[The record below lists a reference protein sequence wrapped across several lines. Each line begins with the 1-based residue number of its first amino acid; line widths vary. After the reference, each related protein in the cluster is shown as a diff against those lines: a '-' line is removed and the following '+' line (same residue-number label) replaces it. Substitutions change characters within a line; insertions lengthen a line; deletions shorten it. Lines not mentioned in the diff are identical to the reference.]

1 MPMNMPDLSEVG
13 RDAWSR
19 AWAAHH
25 LNEIERQTDKLEF
38 FTASV
43 APTEE
48 GCELIDTICA
58 RLQAMKGEQ
67 SKKEAA

>member
-25 LNEIERQTDKLEF
+25 LNEIERQVGFLEF
-38 FTASV
+38 HTDSV
-43 APTEE
+43 APTPK

>member
-1 MPMNMPDLSEVG
+1 MPLPIPTAPRGVTFD
-13 RDAWSR
+13 R

-25 LNEIERQTDKLEF
+25 LNEIERQVDLLEF
-38 FTASV
+38 HTARVS
-43 APTEE
+43 PQPE

>member
-1 MPMNMPDLSEVG
+1 MPMNMPDLAEVG
-13 RDAWSR
+13 RDTWSR

-38 FTASV
+38 FTDSV
-43 APTEE
+43 APTPE
-48 GCELIDTICA
+48 GRELIDTICA
-58 RLQAMKGEQ
+58 RLQAMKGQQ